1 MKKRLLAV
9 LMCFCIAFS
18 MIPGMAFA
26 SERVYVALGDSI
38 TTGYGLSNVGTESF
52 PALVAE
58 ENTLALTN
66 LAKDGATSAGLLEV
80 VQDTNNA
87 AILSSADVITIT
99 IGGNDLMDALYGY
112 IADEYNDKNNP
123 DPPITASDVKDNILQ
138 YFEFAETVLPNFV
151 GSATAKTAMQTLGSN
166 LATAIKTI
174 KDNNPD
180 VQIIVATQYNPYKQ
194 AASTANQMIAD
205 QAKLINDVFN
215 AGVAAMN
222 SMVIQNVCTA
232 VQCTVADVYAKFNG
246 VSENPCNASF
256 DNIFSIN
263 LDFHPNASGHRL
275 IAEVING
282 VIELPA
288 ATEYSVTVD
297 NDGNGTATAT
307 PTSAAEGTE
316 ITLTATPS
324 EGYHFKEWQV
334 ISGSVTIEN
343 NKFTMPAGNVTVKA
357 VFEKDA
363 ATEYTVTVENDG
375 NGTATASPTSAAE
388 GTEVTLT
395 ATPNEGYHFK
405 EWQVVSGSVTI
416 ENNKFTMPAEA
427 VTVKA
432 VFEKDA
438 ATEYTVTVEND
449 GNGTATA
456 SVTSAAKGTEVT
468 LTATPNEGYHF
479 KEWKV
484 VSGSVTIE
492 NNKFTMPAGNVTVKA
507 IFEKD
512 AATEYTVTVEND
524 GNGTATA
531 SPTSAAEGTEVT
543 LIATP
548 NEGYHFKEWKVVS
561 GSVTIENNKFTM
573 PAGDVKVKAV
583 FEKDTPAVTE
593 YTITFNGNGGYV
605 SYTSA
610 TTSGGKLSV
619 LPSAYRYGYTFTG
632 WYTAS
637 GAQVST
643 DVIYTADI
651 TLYAGWRY
659 IPVYIPEEPEYTRP
673 VKPAEPDEPVAEW
686 VEKNGGTCLY
696 IDGKMVTGWYQDE
709 ETGKWYLFDQNT
721 GVMAENKW
729 SKVDGV
735 WYLFDD
741 NGEML
746 TGWQKVDGKWYYLK
760 PWGGMANGWQYI
772 DSVWYY
778 LRADG
783 SMVANGWV
791 KTGGYWYYLTGSGSM
806 ATARWVEWKGDW
818 YYIYSS
824 GIMATNVTIDG
835 YYINSA
841 GVWVQ

>member
-112 IADEYNDKNNP
+112 IAAEYNNANP
-123 DPPITASDVKDNILQ
+123 GSSITASDVKNNIFSYLS
-138 YFEFAETVLPNFV
+138 FAETVLPNFV

-357 VFEKDA
+357 IFEEDA
-363 ATEYTVTVENDG
+363 ATVYSVTVENDG

-432 VFEKDA
+432 IFEKDA
-438 ATEYTVTVEND
+438 ATVYSVTVETD
-449 GNGTATA
+449 GNGTASATA
-456 SVTSAAKGTEVT
+456 VSAAEGTEIT
-468 LTATPNEGYHF
+468 LTAIPSEGYHF
-479 KEWKV
+479 KEWQV
-484 VSGSVTIE
+484 LSGSVTIE
-492 NNKFTMPAGNVTVKA
+492 NNKFTMPARAVTVKA

-512 AATEYTVTVEND
+512 
-524 GNGTATA
+524 
-531 SPTSAAEGTEVT
+531 
-543 LIATP
+543 
-548 NEGYHFKEWKVVS
+548 K
-561 GSVTIENNKFTM
+561 
-573 PAGDVKVKAV
+573 
-583 FEKDTPAVTE
+583 PAVTE
-593 YTITFNGNGGYV
+593 YTISFNGNGGYV

-610 TTSGGKLSV
+610 VTVNGKLSA
-619 LPSAYRYGYTFTG
+619 LPNAYRNGYTFTG

-637 GAQVST
+637 GARVST
-643 DVIYTADI
+643 DVIYTANT

-659 IPVYIPEEPEYTRP
+659 NEIYIPEEPVRPVRPVQP
-673 VKPAEPDEPVAEW
+673 VKPDEPKVEW
-686 VEKNGGTCLY
+686 TRKDGDTLLY
-696 IDGKMVTGWYQDE
+696 INGEMVTGWYQDE

>member
-334 ISGSVTIEN
+334 I
-343 NKFTMPAGNVTVKA
+343 
-357 VFEKDA
+357 
-363 ATEYTVTVENDG
+363 
-375 NGTATASPTSAAE
+375 
-388 GTEVTLT
+388 
-395 ATPNEGYHFK
+395 
-405 EWQVVSGSVTI
+405 
-416 ENNKFTMPAEA
+416 
-427 VTVKA
+427 
-432 VFEKDA
+432 
-438 ATEYTVTVEND
+438 
-449 GNGTATA
+449 
-456 SVTSAAKGTEVT
+456 
-468 LTATPNEGYHF
+468 
-479 KEWKV
+479 
-484 VSGSVTIE
+484 SGSVTIE

>member
-9 LMCFCIAFS
+9 LMCFCIALS

-38 TTGYGLSNVGTESF
+38 TTGYGLSDASTESF

-112 IADEYNDKNNP
+112 IAAEYNNANP
-123 DPPITASDVKDNILQ
+123 GSSITASDVKNNIVSYLL
-138 YFEFAETVLPNFV
+138 FAETVLPNFV
-151 GSATAKTAMQTLGSN
+151 DSATARTAMQTLGSN

-194 AASTANQMIAD
+194 AAKAVENISALYEKAE
-205 QAKLINDVFN
+205 LINKVFN

-334 ISGSVTIEN
+334 LSGSVTIEN
-343 NKFTMPAGNVTVKA
+343 NKFTMPAEAVTVKA
-357 VFEKDA
+357 IFEEDA

-416 ENNKFTMPAEA
+416 ENNKFTMPAED
-427 VTVKA
+427 VKVKA
-432 VFEKDA
+432 V
-438 ATEYTVTVEND
+438 
-449 GNGTATA
+449 
-456 SVTSAAKGTEVT
+456 
-468 LTATPNEGYHF
+468 
-479 KEWKV
+479 
-484 VSGSVTIE
+484 
-492 NNKFTMPAGNVTVKA
+492 
-507 IFEKD
+507 FEKD

-543 LIATP
+543 LTATP
-548 NEGYHFKEWKVVS
+548 SEGYHFKEWQVIS

-573 PAGDVKVKAV
+573 PAGAVTVKVI
-583 FEKDTPAVTE
+583 FEKDKPAVTE
-593 YTITFNGNGGYV
+593 YTISFNGNGGYV

-610 TTSGGKLSV
+610 VTVNGKLSA
-619 LPSAYRYGYTFTG
+619 LPNAYRNGYTFTG

-637 GAQVST
+637 GARVST
-643 DVIYTADI
+643 DVIYTANI

-659 IPVYIPEEPEYTRP
+659 NEIYIPEEPVRPVRPVQP
-673 VKPAEPDEPVAEW
+673 VKPDEPKVEW
-686 VEKNGGTCLY
+686 TRKDGDTLLY
-696 IDGKMVTGWYQDE
+696 INGEMVTGWYQDE